1 MFDACATQR
10 QLASMSADVQGRA
23 GVDVVDKR
31 IVGQVA
37 LNRRVHRVWRRR
49 DEGAPDQVRHA
60 CVDGRIEIAA
70 AARLVLNL
78 FDELL
83 RIVDARLVDGLREL
97 AFQLDDHVVVLIGGV
112 KVQRAL

>member
-1 MFDACATQR
+1 MG
-10 QLASMSADVQGRA
+10 ADMQGRA

-37 LNRRVHRVWRRR
+37 LDRRVHRVRRRR
-49 DEGAPDQVRHA
+49 DEGAPYQVRHA
-60 CVDGRIEIAA
+60 CVDGRVEIAA
-70 AARLVLNL
+70 AARLLLNL
-78 FDELL
+78 FDQLL

-97 AFQLDDHVVVLIGGV
+97 AFQLDDHVVELIGGV